1 MCLRLSS
8 REKKKNRN
16 SPSRKTVGDKQ
27 APPLASQHS
36 LASPSEKGKS
46 SCSRSDPFRP
56 RTMRIRLSA
65 SFQYLAQPHLRSSSV
80 GRLASGGCRLERAL
94 ICRAGIL
101 STPHKRKYT
110 VKSTLYG
117 RVRYPLCGGCRCR
130 PKRQMGSRQLAP
142 KGMRRIRSEGL
153 DGSLVGILYGS
164 GIIGGSFPFLYRKSA
179 GLATPNGPRLRTCV

>member
-1 MCLRLSS
+1 MIVADCIFQRSLVRHMDIAQLLAYLSRMS
-8 REKKKNRN
+8 HRCF
-16 SPSRKTVGDKQ
+16 
-27 APPLASQHS
+27 H
-36 LASPSEKGKS
+36 
-46 SCSRSDPFRP
+46 RSFE
-56 RTMRIRLSA
+56 
-65 SFQYLAQPHLRSSSV
+65 YLAQPHLRSSSV

-153 DGSLVGILYGS
+153 YGGLVGILYGP
-164 GIIGGSFPFLYRKSA
+164 GITGGSFPFLYRKSA